1 MEQQKNKKMVGIYPP
16 FLYYNIYMA
25 RVKSKW
31 ICQECGYE
39 TAGYLGKC
47 PECGAWGSLVEEVQ
61 FASKPQQASVHD
73 EFINREKPELLKD
86 IHIGEELRVS
96 TNISEFDRIL
106 GGGLVQGSLVLIA
119 GDPGIGKSTILLQT
133 SGELCKNNKKVLYV
147 SAEESASQLKLRAQR
162 LSINSDSLY
171 VYPQTSMESIKSQIE
186 EIMPDVVVI
195 DSIQAI
201 YSQNVASSAGS
212 VSQIRECTNIL
223 MHIAKSKTII
233 VIGHVTK
240 EGNIAGPKV
249 LEHMVDTVIYFEGD
263 KYKSYRML
271 RSMKNRFGNTSEVG
285 IFEMHSDGLKEVKNP
300 NELFLNE
307 RSQIATPGSAII
319 VTNEGTRP
327 LLVEIQALVGTT
339 PYPSPRRV
347 TNGVDTSRVLQ
358 ILAVLEKRVGL
369 NLSKQDV
376 YVNVMGGID
385 VYEPSADLGIALAV
399 ATCARDVVVDPQTV
413 IIGEIGLSGEIH
425 PVNNI
430 EKRLN
435 EAVMSG
441 FKKAIIPY
449 ANKVEDKRIE
459 IVPVKRLMDAI
470 SACISPVEKK

>member
-1 MEQQKNKKMVGIYPP
+1 MVKI
-16 FLYYNIYMA
+16 
-25 RVKSKW
+25 KSKW
-31 ICQECGYE
+31 ICQNCGYE
-39 TAGYLGKC
+39 SAGYLGKC
-47 PECGAWGSLVEEVQ
+47 PECSSWGSFVEEISN
-61 FASKPQQASVHD
+61 AEKKPAFVID
-73 EFINREKPELLKD
+73 DGIKPALISD
-86 IHIGEELRVS
+86 ITIGKEIRVS

-106 GGGLVQGSLVLIA
+106 GGGLVQGSIVLIA

-133 SGELCKNNKKVLYV
+133 SGQLASKGQKILYV
-147 SAEESASQLKLRAQR
+147 TAEESAGQLKLRADR
-162 LSINSDSLY
+162 LGVNSKTLY
-171 VYPQTSMESIKSQIE
+171 IYPRTDLESIKAQIDE
-186 EIMPDVVVI
+186 LQPDTVVI

-201 YSQNVASSAGS
+201 YTQTISATAGS
-212 VSQIRECTNIL
+212 VSQIRECCNIL
-223 MHIAKSKTII
+223 MQIAKTKNITMLI
-233 VIGHVTK
+233 IGHVTK
-240 EGNIAGPKV
+240 DGNIAGPKV
-249 LEHMVDTVIYFEGD
+249 LEHMVDVVISFEGD

-285 IFEMHSDGLKEVKNP
+285 IFEMTQSGLIEVKNP

-307 RSQIATPGSAII
+307 RSQESIPGSAII

-327 LLVEIQALVGTT
+327 LLVEIQALVGAT

-347 TNGVDTSRVLQ
+347 SNGVDFSRLLQ

-385 VYEPSADLGIALAV
+385 VNEPSADLGIALAI
-399 ATCARDVVVDPQTV
+399 ATCARDVVVDSQTV

-435 EAVMSG
+435 EASANG

-449 ANKVEDKRIE
+449 ANRNAEHGKIQ
-459 IVPVKRLMDAI
+459 IVPVKRLTDAI
-470 SACISPVEKK
+470 TACISPR

>member
-1 MEQQKNKKMVGIYPP
+1 
-16 FLYYNIYMA
+16 MA
-25 RVKSKW
+25 KVKSKW
-31 ICQECGYE
+31 VCTECGYE

-47 PECGAWGSLVEEVQ
+47 PECGNWGTLVEEVQ
-61 FASKPQQASVHD
+61 FAPKDIKAQD
-73 EFINREKPELLKD
+73 EFINKEKPELLKD
-86 IHIGEELRVS
+86 IHIGEEVRVS

-106 GGGLVQGSLVLIA
+106 GGGLVQGSLTLIA

-133 SGELCKNNKKVLYV
+133 SGELCKNGKKVLYI
-147 SAEESASQLKLRAQR
+147 SAEESASQIKLRAQR
-162 LSINSDSLY
+162 LNIESDNLY
-171 VYPQTSMESIKSQIE
+171 IYPQTSLESIKAQIE
-186 EIMPDVVVI
+186 EVLPDVVVV

-201 YSQNVASSAGS
+201 YSQNVSSSAGS
-212 VSQIRECTNIL
+212 VSQIRECCNIL
-223 MHIAKSKTII
+223 MQIAKSKNITTL

-240 EGNIAGPKV
+240 DGNIAGPKI

-285 IFEMHSDGLKEVKNP
+285 IFEMHTDGLKEVKNP

-307 RSQIATPGSAII
+307 RSQVAVPGSAII

-376 YVNVMGGID
+376 YVNVTGGMDIS
-385 VYEPSADLGIALAV
+385 EPAADLGIALAV

-435 EAVMSG
+435 EAIMSG

-449 ANKVEDKRIE
+449 ANNLPSPMGKVTEGRKGYNIE

-470 SACISPVEKK
+470 SACVSKG

>member
-1 MEQQKNKKMVGIYPP
+1 
-16 FLYYNIYMA
+16 MA
-25 RVKSKW
+25 KVKSKW
-31 ICQECGYE
+31 VCQQCGYE

-47 PECGAWGSLVEEVQ
+47 PECGSWGSFTEEISTN
-61 FASKPQQASVHD
+61 SKPQNISPQGITNDAKPSL
-73 EFINREKPELLKD
+73 IND
-86 IHIGEELRVS
+86 IQIGKEVRVS

-133 SGELCKNNKKVLYV
+133 SGELAKNGQKILYV
-147 SAEESASQLKLRAQR
+147 SAEESASQLKLRANR
-162 LSINSDSLY
+162 LGIKSDNLY
-171 VYPQTSMESIKSQIE
+171 VYPQTNLESIRQQIDE
-186 EIMPDVVVI
+186 LRPDTVVI

-201 YSQNVASSAGS
+201 YSQSITSSAGS
-212 VSQIRECTNIL
+212 VSQIRECCNIL
-223 MHIAKSKTII
+223 MQIAKTQNITII
-233 VIGHVTK
+233 IIGHVTK
-240 EGNIAGPKV
+240 DGNIAGPKI
-249 LEHMVDTVIYFEGD
+249 LEHMVDTVISFEGD

-285 IFEMHSDGLKEVKNP
+285 IFEMQSHGLVEVKNP

-307 RSQIATPGSAII
+307 RSQDSIPGSAII
-319 VTNEGTRP
+319 VTNEGSRP

-339 PYPSPRRV
+339 PYPTPRRV
-347 TNGVDTSRVLQ
+347 TNGVDNSRLLQ

-376 YVNVMGGID
+376 YVNVMGGIEID
-385 VYEPSADLGIALAV
+385 EPSADLGIAIAI

-430 EKRLN
+430 DKRLN
-435 EAVMSG
+435 EAVTSG

-449 ANKVEDKRIE
+449 SNRTVKNDKIQ
-459 IVPVKRLMDAI
+459 IVPVKRLIDAI
-470 SACISPVEKK
+470 TACISPQ